1 MTRKEQIEHQASE
14 YANDSNNIIEWG
26 DGWEDHND
34 FDQVFDAFK
43 NGAKWADE
51 NPNKGKVYTKD
62 ELYKMGFA
70 FDTNGNI
77 ADPRRDAEMWDRYV
91 EYKQGKW
98 LDKVCKYIK
107 PILKTYCS
115 DECVKELIEG
125 LRNKMVSDL

>member
-1 MTRKEQIEHQASE
+1 MTRKNQICEAGQQ
-14 YANDSNNIIEWG
+14 YLDSMDEFQRYHTYPR
-26 DGWEDHND
+26 E
-34 FDQVFDAFK
+34 AFID
-43 NGAKWADE
+43 GAKWADE
-51 NPNKGKVYTKD
+51 HPDNRKVYTKD

-98 LDKVCKYIK
+98 LDKVCKYIT

-125 LRNKMVSDL
+125 LKTNWEATYDTRRKSI